1 MLSMQRAKGQW
12 EGKRNA
18 PTAKRGA
25 IILRWDHGFGSLRSS
40 SRPCVGGLA
49 ESHKAC
55 VISSLWLVH
64 KFHFSTRLEYSS
76 GDQFLMT
83 MSTSLQL
90 FKYPRLNGHVV
101 YSQASYPNTTG
112 YVHSVLWS
120 FVAYLR
126 LELPRYMEVLQHG
139 ETCAT
144 VLTVIRY
151 CKTF

>member
-1 MLSMQRAKGQW
+1 MHSESRTVGWEKELEQRKEEQ
-12 EGKRNA
+12 
-18 PTAKRGA
+18 
-25 IILRWDHGFGSLRSS
+25 LFWDEIMVLALFRSS
-40 SRPCVGGLA
+40 CRPCVGGLA